1 MKKAVQIIVNNA
13 GGIGAYD
20 DERKYKEFF
29 TSLEGGAWREDEILP
44 TMYGPSSA
52 ELISHLLCLELEG
65 LEYLVIVF
73 SGHGGLSQDGR
84 NTVLCLA
91 GEGGC
96 EDYDIKDSML
106 ISRTNRRLV
115 ILDCCRA
122 RGERHPQL
130 LLEGAELIKAANCGA
145 DLVGAVRQAYE
156 DAVDAT
162 PSDTAVLYACGP
174 LVSTTGADGEGGVFS
189 NKLKDKDY
197 IQRMVLPSY
206 RGYYTVSDAYQAIKD
221 CPDLYSPQIYPPCSA
236 MANLPWLMNVDFF
249 RK

>member
-1 MKKAVQIIVNNA
+1 MKKAVQIIVNNT

-44 TMYGPSSA
+44 TMYMPSCEDVSR
-52 ELISHLLCLELEG
+52 HLLQLEIIG
-65 LEYLVIVF
+65 VEYLVLVF
-73 SGHGGLSQDGR
+73 SGHGGLAQDGR

-91 GEGGC
+91 GEGEC
-96 EDYDIKDSML
+96 KDYNIKDSML
-106 ISRTNRRLV
+106 ISRTHRRLV

-122 RGERHPQL
+122 REEKHPSL

-197 IQRMVLPSY
+197 IQRMVRPSY

-221 CPDLYSPQIYPPCSA
+221 CPDLYSPQIYPPCA
-236 MANLPWLMNVDFF
+236 AIANLPWLMNVDFF